1 MRQGGGLDCR
11 RSDFKLISDNHK
23 QAVPSLIET
32 PSRMEKFIH
41 SHKFTPD
48 KINKDQKSTMTIINH
63 RNSSVDSSNMS
74 NQQAKSI
81 GAMI

>member
-11 RSDFKLISDNHK
+11 RSDFLLISDKHK
-23 QAVPSLIET
+23 QSIPSLIET
-32 PSRMEKFIH
+32 PSRMKKFIN

-48 KINKDQKSTMTIINH
+48 KVNRDQRSTTTGINH